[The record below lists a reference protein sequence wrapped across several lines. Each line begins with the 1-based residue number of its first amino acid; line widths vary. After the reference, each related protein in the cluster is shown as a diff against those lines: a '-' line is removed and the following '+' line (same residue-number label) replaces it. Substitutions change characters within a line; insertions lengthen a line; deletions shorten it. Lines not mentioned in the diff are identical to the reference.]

1 MRLGIVRLYT
11 GESGGIGY
19 YNIQELG
26 LAREL
31 VSTLNIEVMI
41 FILRDK
47 MKYPQKDIIDIEKNI
62 KIIYLPVTSL
72 GNHGLL
78 NPNQLSEFKLD
89 IIQLN
94 SDNQIGCSRVIKWAL
109 KKEIPI
115 YTYIGTIS
123 SDSDNR
129 IKKIISKVI
138 FEINFKMMKKI
149 TNVAKTPIVLEN
161 LKSLGINN
169 VTIIPVGL
177 DLENFRNLKLL
188 NSNEYLANKYGIPY
202 RKKILL
208 FVGRLEEYKKPLI
221 TLELIDYIRKKEKGY
236 HLLVVGD
243 GSLKNDFLNNIKSLN
258 LQNYVTHIERIENK
272 YMQEL
277 YQLSDVFINTN
288 DKEIYGMSILEAMYC
303 GCPVIAQKA
312 PGPSYIIEDGDT
324 GYIIDGY
331 DTTEWYDK
339 IKKVMINREK
349 FSKKSIERINEKFTW
364 KMICSRYD
372 ELFKRLKG

>member
-31 VSTLNIEVMI
+31 VSSLNIEVVI

-47 MKYPQKDIIDIEKNI
+47 MKYPKKEAIDIENNI
-62 KIIYLPVTSL
+62 KIIYLPVISL

-123 SDSDNR
+123 SDSDNK
-129 IKKIISKVI
+129 IKNVISKVI
-138 FEINFKMMKKI
+138 FRTNCKIMKKI

-161 LKSLGINN
+161 LKNSGINN
-169 VTIIPVGL
+169 ATIIPVGL
-177 DLENFRNLKLL
+177 DLENFKNLKLL
-188 NSNEYLANKYGIPY
+188 NSNEYLANKYGVPY
-202 RKKILL
+202 GKKVLL

-243 GSLKNDFLNNIKSLN
+243 GSLKNDFLNKIKSLH
-258 LQNYVTHIERIENK
+258 LQNYVTHIEKLENK

-277 YQLSDVFINTN
+277 YKLSDVFINTN

-303 GCPVIAQKA
+303 GCPVIAKKA

-339 IKKVMINREK
+339 INKVMINREK
-349 FSKKSIERINEKFTW
+349 FSKKSIERIDEKFTW
-364 KMICSRYD
+364 EMICSRYD
-372 ELFKRLKG
+372 ELFKTLKV